1 MKELSGSITMSE
13 ASTLDASFRVL
24 WTGTHD
30 TSALDRLVTLVDEL
44 DPSTLGRP
52 MALHAGGDRIVS
64 LSVRPQDAHSLLG
77 HSAEVRPSVVTMP
90 AQSAANERL
99 LIGSADAVILTDG
112 GPLVDDAAAA
122 RKLDAILEALTARR
136 RRPDSMPVLIDLP
149 NGSTRTRAF
158 WLQAGA
164 SWGDGLQVIESQG
177 SSSAAVFQACWKAIC
192 AAAQPPFIGHA
203 VPVPPLLQAD
213 IDRLISCAP
222 RSLFRRAWDWLM
234 GWVT

>member
-136 RRPDSMPVLIDLP
+136 RRPEL
-149 NGSTRTRAF
+149 G
-158 WLQAGA
+158 GA
-164 SWGDGLQVIESQG
+164 LTPGRVGWPHEQG
-177 SSSAAVFQACWKAIC
+177 SYISHRC
-192 AAAQPPFIGHA
+192 GHYGNHRGC
-203 VPVPPLLQAD
+203 VRPED
-213 IDRLISCAP
+213 D
-222 RSLFRRAWDWLM
+222 
-234 GWVT
+234 